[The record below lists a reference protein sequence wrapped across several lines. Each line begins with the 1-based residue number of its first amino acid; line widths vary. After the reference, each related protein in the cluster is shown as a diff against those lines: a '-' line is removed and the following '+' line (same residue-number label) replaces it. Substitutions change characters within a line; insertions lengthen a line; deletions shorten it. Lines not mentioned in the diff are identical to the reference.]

1 MSEAEFQSRPKVRET
16 LVASALC
23 GEGQVGNQIHLKQKG
38 HERESTY
45 LEETFWHVQAAKCIA
60 LNMSPIETAELVDK
74 CPKTIYNL
82 MRSPT
87 FQARVIKY
95 MEEAGVSFASLFQND
110 ALAARATLI
119 EINNDP
125 KVSPSV
131 RVSAA
136 KEILDRHMGKAT
148 QYIESKTQTISSDP
162 HIREAE
168 LLREIKTLRTSQDLI
183 QDLSDTR
190 DTTNL
195 S

>member
-1 MSEAEFQSRPKVRET
+1 MSTYFPVRPTVT
-16 LVASALC
+16 QTASASPLC
-23 GEGQVGNQIHLKQKG
+23 AEAHHGDQLNLKQKG
-38 HERESTY
+38 QDDQTVNV
-45 LEETFWHVQAAKCIA
+45 EEQFWHVAAAKCIA
-60 LNMSPIETAELVDK
+60 LNMSAIETATLVDK
-74 CPKTIYNL
+74 CPATIYNI
-82 MRSPT
+82 MRSPR
-87 FQARVIKY
+87 FQARVIQY
-95 MEEAGVSFASLFQND
+95 MEEAGTSMADLFQSD

-148 QYIESKTQTISSDP
+148 QYIESKTQTVASDP
-162 HIREAE
+162 HVREAE

-183 QDLSDTR
+183 QDLSDGR
-190 DTTNL
+190 DTLAL